1 VLETNSVRNKIAA
14 LIQNIEA
21 VIVGKREAVKHA
33 LIGLFARGHVLI
45 EDVPGVGKTT
55 LARAL
60 ARSIDCEFRRIQFT
74 PDLLPS
80 DVVGVSIFDQKDGRF
95 RFHAGPLFA
104 NVILAD
110 EINRTTPRTQ
120 SALLEAMMEFQVS
133 VDGETHKLPNPFI
146 VLATQN
152 PIEYSGTYALPEAQL
167 DRFLLRL
174 SIGYPD
180 RDSERM
186 VLKGQRA
193 ANPLDTLK
201 PVITAAEVLAV
212 QGIVRQVGM
221 EDALH
226 DYIIE
231 IATRTRHHKG
241 LALGVSTRGAQML
254 QRAAQAYALID
265 GRNFCTPDD
274 IKRMVLPVLG
284 HRVIEKGRDAGASR
298 KDADA
303 ILQEILEEVPVPI

>member
-1 VLETNSVRNKIAA
+1 
-14 LIQNIEA
+14 
-21 VIVGKREAVKHA
+21 
-33 LIGLFARGHVLI
+33 
-45 EDVPGVGKTT
+45 
-55 LARAL
+55 
-60 ARSIDCEFRRIQFT
+60 
-74 PDLLPS
+74 
-80 DVVGVSIFDQKDGRF
+80 
-95 RFHAGPLFA
+95 
-104 NVILAD
+104 
-110 EINRTTPRTQ
+110 
-120 SALLEAMMEFQVS
+120 MEFQVS

-174 SIGYPD
+174 TIGYPD

-193 ANPLDTLK
+193 TNPLDTLK
-201 PVITAAEVLAV
+201 PVITANEVLAV
-212 QGIVRQVGM
+212 QAVVRQVGM

-226 DYIIE
+226 DYIVE
-231 IATRTRHHKG
+231 IANRTRNHKG

-254 QRAAQAYALID
+254 QRASQAYALID
-265 GRNFCTPDD
+265 GRDFCTPDD

-298 KDADA
+298 KDADS
-303 ILQEILEEVPVPI
+303 ILQEIIEEVPVPI